1 MALSMEQSQKQVLS
15 QKMIQSVTMLQ
26 MSAQELSEYIK
37 EESLGNPV
45 VDLEYPVLENGDQ
58 ERIKKLEWLAG
69 LDEQNRAFYRYDK
82 EDAEENS
89 GMNNLA

>member
-26 MSAQELSEYIK
+26 MSAQELSDYIK
-37 EESLGNPV
+37 EESLSNPV
-45 VDLEYPVLENGDQ
+45 VDLEYPVFENEAQ

-69 LDEQNRAFYRYDK
+69 LDEQNRAY
-82 EDAEENS
+82 
-89 GMNNLA
+89 